1 MEGRF
6 CGTIRQSQRPALR
19 GCQVI
24 GTYRFHFDPNKTD
37 GGRGGISGT
46 LEGEIVCACPG

>member
-6 CGTIRQSQRPALR
+6 CGTIRQAQRASLR

-24 GTYRFHFDPNKTD
+24 GTYRFHFDPGKD
-37 GGRGGISGT
+37 QGGQGGITGT

>member
-37 GGRGGISGT
+37 GGHGGISGT